1 MHFAGRSGRCR
12 AGTVICRQKAMQG
25 QALAYDSG
33 MGFLTAPLP
42 RIGLMLTLLC
52 SAPAVTAADRYSIDP
67 VHTRV
72 AFKVIHAGFSP
83 SIGTVSRPTGSLIYD
98 EADPAASQ
106 VSIDIDLSTLD
117 MGDAGWNRKVLE
129 DFLDAGDHPRARFRS
144 TSVEAVSANLLR
156 VTGNLEIA
164 GGTAPIVFTVLLN
177 AHKRHPLTLK
187 KTLGMQ
193 ASADFSRKAL
203 GIDAW
208 PSLVGD
214 RVHLDVAI
222 EATLSDRNSED
233 TTP

>member
-1 MHFAGRSGRCR
+1 
-12 AGTVICRQKAMQG
+12 MQG

-33 MGFLTAPLP
+33 MEFLTAPSS

-52 SAPAVTAADRYSIDP
+52 SVPAVTAADRYSIDP

-72 AFKVIHAGFSP
+72 AFRVMHAGFSP
-83 SIGTVSRPTGSLIYD
+83 SIGTVSRPTGNLLYD
-98 EADPAASQ
+98 AADPAASQ
-106 VSIDIDLSTLD
+106 VSVNIHLATLD
-117 MGDAGWNRKVLE
+117 LGDADWNRKVLE
-129 DFLDAGDHPRARFRS
+129 DFLDAGDHPQARFRS

-164 GGTAPIVFTVLLN
+164 GGTTPVVFSVVLN

-193 ASADFSRKAL
+193 ASTDFSRKAL

-233 TTP
+233 TSP

>member
-1 MHFAGRSGRCR
+1 MIG
-12 AGTVICRQKAMQG
+12 
-25 QALAYDSG
+25 G
-33 MGFLTAPLP
+33 MDIPRPLLPLP
-42 RIGLMLTLLC
+42 AMLLTLLLG
-52 SAPAVTAADRYSIDP
+52 APAAAADLYAIDP

-72 AFKVIHAGFSP
+72 AFKVMHAGFSP
-83 SIGTVSRPTGSLIYD
+83 SIGTVSRPTGTLLYD
-98 EADPAASQ
+98 EANPSASQ
-106 VSIDIDLSTLD
+106 VSIDIDLASLD

-129 DFLDAGDHPRARFRS
+129 DFLDADDHPQARFRS
-144 TSVEAVSANLLR
+144 TSVEAVSANLLQ

-164 GGTAPIVFTVLLN
+164 GGATPIVFIVVLN

-193 ASADFSRKAL
+193 ASTDFSRKAL

-214 RVHLDVAI
+214 RVHMDVAI

>member
-1 MHFAGRSGRCR
+1 MNIRIF
-12 AGTVICRQKAMQG
+12 
-25 QALAYDSG
+25 QALLCLALALCANAKADTANAY
-33 MGFLTAPLP
+33 A
-42 RIGLMLTLLC
+42 
-52 SAPAVTAADRYSIDP
+52 IDP
-67 VHTRV
+67 IHTRV
-72 AFKVIHAGFSP
+72 AFRVMHAGLSP
-83 SIGTVSRPTGSLIYD
+83 SIGTVSKPEGRIVFD
-98 EADPAASQ
+98 EKNPEMAS
-106 VSIDIDLSTLD
+106 VTVTMPLDTLD
-117 MGDAGWNRKVLE
+117 LGDAGWNRKVLE

>member
-1 MHFAGRSGRCR
+1 MIG
-12 AGTVICRQKAMQG
+12 
-25 QALAYDSG
+25 G
-33 MGFLTAPLP
+33 MDFLPAPLS
-42 RIGLMLTLLC
+42 RTLLMLTLLLGT
-52 SAPAVTAADRYSIDP
+52 PTVFAADRYSIDP

-72 AFKVIHAGFSP
+72 AFRVMHAGFSP
-83 SIGTVSRPTGSLIYD
+83 SIGTVSRPTGTLLYD

-106 VSIDIDLSTLD
+106 VSIDIDLATLD
-117 MGDAGWNRKVLE
+117 LGDADWNRKVLE
-129 DFLDAGDHPRARFRS
+129 DFLDAGDHPQARFRS
-144 TSVEAVSANLLR
+144 TAVEAVSENLLR

-164 GGTAPIVFTVLLN
+164 GGSAPITFTVVLN

-193 ASADFSRKAL
+193 ASTDFSRKAL

-222 EATLSDRNSED
+222 EATLTDRNTED

>member
-1 MHFAGRSGRCR
+1 MPGR
-12 AGTVICRQKAMQG
+12 
-25 QALAYDSG
+25 ALAYDSG
-33 MGFLTAPLP
+33 MDFLPAPLL
-42 RIGLMLTLLC
+42 RSGLMLSLLF

-72 AFKVIHAGFSP
+72 AFKVMHAGFSP
-83 SIGTVSRPTGSLIYD
+83 SIGTVSRPTGTLIYD
-98 EADPAASQ
+98 EADPGASQ

-129 DFLDAGDHPRARFRS
+129 DFLDAGDHPQARFRS

-156 VTGNLEIA
+156 VAGNLEIA
-164 GGTAPIVFTVLLN
+164 GGNAPVVFTVVVN

-222 EATLSDRNSED
+222 EATLSDRNSEE

>member
-1 MHFAGRSGRCR
+1 M
-12 AGTVICRQKAMQG
+12 
-25 QALAYDSG
+25 D
-33 MGFLTAPLP
+33 FLPVPLF
-42 RIGLMLTLLC
+42 RTLLMLTLLLGTPTV
-52 SAPAVTAADRYSIDP
+52 SAADRYSIDP

-72 AFKVIHAGFSP
+72 AFRVMHAGFSP
-83 SIGTVSRPTGSLIYD
+83 SIGTVSRPTGTLLYD

-106 VSIDIDLSTLD
+106 VSIDIDLATLD
-117 MGDAGWNRKVLE
+117 LGDADWNRKVLE
-129 DFLDAGDHPRARFRS
+129 GFLDAGAHPQARFRS
-144 TSVEAVSANLLR
+144 TAVEAVSENLLR

-164 GGTAPIVFTVLLN
+164 GGSAPITFTVVLN

-193 ASADFSRKAL
+193 ASTDFSRNAL

-214 RVHLDVAI
+214 LVHLDVAI
-222 EATLSDRNSED
+222 EATLTDRNTED